1 MLLAERP
8 EITELINNKELV
20 MNFILSNQGELP
32 FNLELMSP
40 IDVCL
45 AQQNVELAKLD
56 NLISLVLEQP
66 LSLRNYIIMMKATP
80 MLLELDTMQ

>member
-56 NLISLVLEQP
+56 NLISLVLE
-66 LSLRNYIIMMKATP
+66 
-80 MLLELDTMQ
+80 

>member
-1 MLLAERP
+1 
-8 EITELINNKELV
+8 